1 MRATPVGSAACAR
14 SWSIRASSMPLRASS
29 ANGSSPTAP
38 TIRTWAPSRDAATAW
53 FAPLPPG
60 KRSKLASVTVSPG
73 CGKRSQ
79 RATRSRLMLPTTV
92 RETLGGKRAQVVDR
106 AVQQVL
112 AQVEEAGPERLAVG
126 HRRKA
131 GRRRKA
137 FERAH
142 ENGQLEVGVR
152 DTGGRGTD
160 TGTAQDGL
168 PLHDL
173 PGPGLAVPGA
183 AFGLVGLELD
193 QEATEGPLQPG

>member
-1 MRATPVGSAACAR
+1 
-14 SWSIRASSMPLRASS
+14 
-29 ANGSSPTAP
+29 
-38 TIRTWAPSRDAATAW
+38 ATAW
-53 FAPLPPG
+53 LAPLPPG

-106 AVQQVL
+106 AVQEVL

-131 GRRRKA
+131 GRRGQG

-142 ENGQLEVGVR
+142 ENSELEIGVC

-160 TGTAQDGL
+160 SGPAQDRL
-168 PLHDL
+168 PLHNL

-183 AFGLVGLELD
+183 ALGLGGLELD
-193 QEATEGPLQPG
+193 EKAPQRPLQSGECGLRPLGRAAKSGFSLRGGARPRLSLRPAPQHAARHSP

>member
-1 MRATPVGSAACAR
+1 MSATPVGSAVRAR
-14 SWSIRASSMPLRASS
+14 SWSIRASSMPFKASS

-38 TIRTWAPSRDAATAW
+38 TIRTWAPSREAATAW
-53 FAPLPPG
+53 LAPLP
-60 KRSKLASVTVSPG
+60 R
-73 CGKRSQ
+73 
-79 RATRSRLMLPTTV
+79 
-92 RETLGGKRAQVVDR
+92 GKRAQVVDR
-106 AVQQVL
+106 AVQEVL

-131 GRRRKA
+131 GRRGQA

-142 ENGQLEVGVR
+142 ENGELEIGMR

-160 TGTAQDGL
+160 SGPSQYRL
-168 PLHDL
+168 PFHNL

-193 QEATEGPLQPG
+193 EKTPQRPLQSGECGL